1 MRCPSVTPIVAPVQM
16 ARIWLAGRTAVSV
29 VLIAGS
35 LMGAGCGGS
44 PAASSK
50 SPSLPSPS
58 PTPGL
63 SPPPGGPVPTQ
74 LQGDWFFHRDDGWV
88 QLSLN
93 GEQYVLRGIRN
104 PTFGAPAFGSVVVNG
119 DEIDFYNGDQCKISL
134 PGGVGRYRW
143 TVSAG
148 VLLLSPLNDDPCGR
162 KEDLANIRYQ
172 RQIT

>member
-16 ARIWLAGRTAVSV
+16 ARIWLAGRAAVSV

-35 LMGAGCGGS
+35 LVGAGCGGS

-58 PTPGL
+58 PTPGS

-88 QLSLN
+88 HLPPN
-93 GEQYVLRGIRN
+93 GARYVLSGI
-104 PTFGAPAFGSVVVNG
+104 A
-119 DEIDFYNGDQCKISL
+119 
-134 PGGVGRYRW
+134 
-143 TVSAG
+143 
-148 VLLLSPLNDDPCGR
+148 
-162 KEDLANIRYQ
+162 
-172 RQIT
+172 